1 MTIKNHTTGL
11 RPWKCNS
18 SVSYT
23 NLCAI
28 YSITIT
34 DNWYMRHLPFQGKVK
49 TGLRPTSR
57 EGEQGEVGELFFI
70 VFYSV

>member
-1 MTIKNHTTGL
+1 MVQKNIRTPNIQPQLCCGEMQLIRRL
-11 RPWKCNS
+11 R
-18 SVSYT
+18 
-23 NLCAI
+23 
-28 YSITIT
+28 
-34 DNWYMRHLPFQGKVK
+34 RHLPFQGKVK